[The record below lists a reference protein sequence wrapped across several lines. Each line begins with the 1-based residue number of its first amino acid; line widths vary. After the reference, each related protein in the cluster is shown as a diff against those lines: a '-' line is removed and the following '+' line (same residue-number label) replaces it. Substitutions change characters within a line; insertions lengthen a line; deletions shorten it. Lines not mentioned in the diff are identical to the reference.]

1 MDFIILNKYDFYH
14 ASSLCVKEELKKK
27 ITTVCEDLSLK
38 TKKIFKNFIN
48 YR

>member
-27 ITTVCEDLSLK
+27 NYNCLWRSLSQNEK
-38 TKKIFKNFIN
+38 DF
-48 YR
+48 